1 MHYGPLT
8 AITGGIAVAS
18 NDALH
23 LRITPEG
30 VTHHRGATVISET
43 IPWSDIIG
51 IEVNLPS
58 SWFPWPGALATTGY
72 ALVTLLSGQV
82 EDVHSEES
90 SITVSLADDKHLRAS
105 PSITQSEGTGNGR
118 SPTLES
124 CSTGSLPSR
133 SSEASWRT
141 RSKSSTDT
149 RTQPAG
155 AHDSPPS
162 RGHHTQD
169 AFGSMLISRDQHPPT
184 KVLTKVLSNL

>member
-90 SITVSLADDKHLRAS
+90 SITVSLADDKHLELPRQSRSRRVLETGGHQRWNPAQRVHCQAGAAKPPGAPGAS
-105 PSITQSEGTGNGR
+105 HPPIRERNPLAHTTHLRVEGTT
-118 SPTLES
+118 P
-124 CSTGSLPSR
+124 
-133 SSEASWRT
+133 RT
-141 RSKSSTDT
+141 HSV
-149 RTQPAG
+149 QC
-155 AHDSPPS
+155 
-162 RGHHTQD
+162 
-169 AFGSMLISRDQHPPT
+169 
-184 KVLTKVLSNL
+184 

>member
-82 EDVHSEES
+82 ENVHSEES
-90 SITVSLADDKHLRAS
+90 SITVSLADDKHLELPVNHAVGGYWKRAVTNAG
-105 PSITQSEGTGNGR
+105 ILLNGFIAKPEQR
-118 SPTLES
+118 SLLAHPEQVIHRYANAT
-124 CSTGSLPSR
+124 R
-133 SSEASWRT
+133 WRT
-141 RSKSSTDT
+141 R
-149 RTQPAG
+149 
-155 AHDSPPS
+155 
-162 RGHHTQD
+162 
-169 AFGSMLISRDQHPPT
+169 
-184 KVLTKVLSNL
+184 LTSE